1 MDWSSS
7 ITVGGLIQQFLV
19 GLSRSTILFIVSSGL
34 SLVLGVLR
42 IPNVA
47 HGSLYMLG
55 AFICYSIASLFET
68 GSTGFWV
75 GLALAPFCVA
85 FVSLVAERTLF

>member
-1 MDWSSS
+1 MDSVV
-7 ITVGGLIQQFLV
+7 TQALAGFIQQILV

-47 HGSLYMLG
+47 HGSLYM
-55 AFICYSIASLFET
+55 AATTDSLSQSF
-68 GSTGFWV
+68 SRLWV
-75 GLALAPFCVA
+75 
-85 FVSLVAERTLF
+85 